1 LKILSIFSGRHEIIK
16 REVMEMDGKVALIT
30 GGSAGL
36 GKMAAIELGKVGY
49 KLALNSR
56 TDSVHSARL
65 VQNLRAEEV
74 EVIRVFGDV
83 SQRAEAEE
91 VVSKTV
97 AHFGRIDVLVHAV
110 GPFIRQRKWF
120 VEHSAAEIEEM
131 VAGNLLS
138 AMWVTKAILPE
149 MRKQKWGRIIFF
161 GFGRAMEAP
170 AWPDRSVYAAAK
182 TGLVSFTKTLA
193 VEEAPFGITVNM
205 VCPGDIVREKKEMR
219 IDEVQMFSDIETPRG
234 RPGSGEDVAR
244 VIRFLAEEKS
254 DFVTGNLINVT
265 GGLDVI
271 HPVSKRK
278 LPDQ

>member
-1 LKILSIFSGRHEIIK
+1 
-16 REVMEMDGKVALIT
+16 MEMERKVALVT
-30 GGSAGL
+30 GGSTGL
-36 GKMAAIELGKVGY
+36 GKMAAAQLGKAGY
-49 KLALNSR
+49 RLAVNSR
-56 TDSVHSARL
+56 TDRGNADGLSPILGPEEGEV
-65 VQNLRAEEV
+65 LRV
-74 EVIRVFGDV
+74 YGNV
-83 SQRAEAEE
+83 SRREEAEQ
-91 VVSKTV
+91 VVAETL
-97 AHFGRIDVLVHAV
+97 AHYGRLDVLVHAV
-110 GPFIRQRKWF
+110 GPFIRERKWF

-131 VAGNLLS
+131 IAGNLLS
-138 AMWVTKAILPE
+138 AMWITRAVLPG
-149 MRKQKWGRIIFF
+149 MRKRKWGRIIFF

-205 VCPGDIVREKKEMR
+205 VCPGDIVGNNKEML
-219 IDEVQMFSDIETPRG
+219 IDQVRMLNDEETPRG

-244 VIRFLAEEKS
+244 VIRFLVEEKS

-278 LPDQ
+278 HPDF